1 MSPYIETKSRAGLAI
16 FLRDRGGFLAERE
29 VDALRGRKHVVAQ
42 RGHPLLIHILGGARH
57 ADRGDGAARGIVDR
71 RGDAAD
77 PVLVFLEVER
87 AARRDIADRKST
99 RLNSSH

>member
-77 PVLVFLEVER
+77 PFLVFLEVVR
-87 AARRDIADRKST
+87 PAPPPLAATPTSPFR
-99 RLNSSH
+99 